1 MCDLVKMS
9 LSDDP
14 YAPVVTDTYQTDC
27 TAGLP
32 SPETVISRMSIHFQ
46 VIVDI
51 ARHSVY
57 GVEALARSSDGTPT
71 PALIQRAEEE
81 GWYPRL
87 EFALLTLA
95 MEAASQLPP
104 HLVCTLNM
112 SASAITDEPVRH
124 LMRRHSDR
132 HWGLEILEF
141 SHRVPIDN
149 TFRDRL
155 REFDCDLLIDDA
167 GEGYSDVQRIREM
180 VPTIVKI
187 DRKLLLDAMD
197 QHPCAR
203 ARLDNIIAEA
213 QAHGSAL
220 LAEGV
225 ETSCQLG
232 FARSIGCTYAQGY
245 YIGYPGPIPE
255 TLVQIQRLESY
266 FRQQR

>member
-1 MCDLVKMS
+1 MPSSVTIDSALSPRAYTKPHAVTDMCDLVKMS

-167 GEGYSDVQRIREM
+167 GEGYSDVQRIRASSSSTQWTST
-180 VPTIVKI
+180 P
-187 DRKLLLDAMD
+187 
-197 QHPCAR
+197 AR
-203 ARLDNIIAEA
+203 G
-213 QAHGSAL
+213 HGST
-220 LAEGV
+220 
-225 ETSCQLG
+225 TSSPRRRPTGQRSSPKASKPPASWASRAASA
-232 FARSIGCTYAQGY
+232 ARTPRATTSAT
-245 YIGYPGPIPE
+245 PGPSRKP
-255 TLVQIQRLESY
+255 
-266 FRQQR
+266 